1 MGANA
6 NEGGFALKKTMA
18 VGVGALAL
26 MLGAPLA
33 AVGAG
38 GESTLSS
45 LDQHWLKAAAQGD
58 AYEVTVGKLAQ
69 QKGGSDGVKSF
80 GAMLEKDHSKS
91 LRETNAVGQKL
102 KLKLQPKPNP
112 LQEQIIALLSQA
124 KDSATFDSLFAQI
137 SMGDHRLDIEE
148 ATEEAQKGQ
157 ASSVKQLAKKE
168 LPTLKKHLA
177 AATDLAKQ
185 AGSGGG
191 SGSSGSS

>member
-1 MGANA
+1 
-6 NEGGFALKKTMA
+6 MA

-26 MLGAPLA
+26 MLGTPLA
-33 AVGAG
+33 AVGAA

-124 KDSATFDSLFAQI
+124 KDSATFDSLFTQI

-177 AATDLAKQ
+177 AATDLAEQ